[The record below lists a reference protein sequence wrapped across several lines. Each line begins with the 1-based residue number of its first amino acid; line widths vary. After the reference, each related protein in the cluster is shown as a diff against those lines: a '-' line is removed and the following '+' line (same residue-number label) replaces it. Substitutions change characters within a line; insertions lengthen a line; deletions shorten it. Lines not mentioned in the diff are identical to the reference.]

1 MDNCETLRPILQ
13 IHDRPILK
21 KLKDIKVITSPLYM
35 AKGEKSNSGNMGFR
49 LEFHFAPNEYFENE
63 ILHKDYALR
72 CEPDLSQPWAFEG
85 PEVCNCKG
93 NKISWYKGKN
103 ATLRPVRKVKD
114 GQIVTKWAKRNSFF
128 NFFTPPK
135 LTRDVLMDANKR
147 TLFEAHFQIG
157 LFFKE
162 TFIPQAIKFY
172 LNYSKT
178 SKIQLTSTTTQDG
191 SRRGSSS
198 VKNLVK
204 SNPMTNSKSKW
215 STLWKCRNF
224 PATLV
229 LVKINFIR
237 RSKTTILTIMEALN
251 IYFWEFHT

>member
-63 ILHKDYALR
+63 ILHKVSHCYQLNKKFLTPRFLLLAPFQDYALR

-215 STLWKCRNF
+215 FTLWKCRN
-224 PATLV
+224 LC
-229 LVKINFIR
+229 KINIR
-237 RSKTTILTIMEALN
+237 
-251 IYFWEFHT
+251 

>member
-204 SNPMTNSKSKW
+204 SNPMNNSKSKW
-215 STLWKCRNF
+215 FTLWKCGNLL
-224 PATLV
+224 ATLV
-229 LVKINFIR
+229 LRKISFR
-237 RSKTTILTIMEALN
+237 
-251 IYFWEFHT
+251 

>member
-1 MDNCETLRPILQ
+1 MLLI
-13 IHDRPILK
+13 
-21 KLKDIKVITSPLYM
+21 
-35 AKGEKSNSGNMGFR
+35 GEKISNSKIFTLGIPFQ
-49 LEFHFAPNEYFENE
+49 
-63 ILHKDYALR
+63 DYALR

-215 STLWKCRNF
+215 FTLWKCRN
-224 PATLV
+224 LC
-229 LVKINFIR
+229 KINIR
-237 RSKTTILTIMEALN
+237 
-251 IYFWEFHT
+251 

>member
-178 SKIQLTSTTTQDG
+178 SKIQLTSTTNQDG

-215 STLWKCRNF
+215 FTL
-224 PATLV
+224 
-229 LVKINFIR
+229 
-237 RSKTTILTIMEALN
+237 
-251 IYFWEFHT
+251 